1 MVESIGGDM
10 VKEEEGTNVGGSI
23 TERVKHSEMV
33 EAEIPNGMVES
44 NGGDMVKEEERRV
57 FKDSERVEAEI
68 PNDMVESNGGDMVK
82 EEEGTNVGG
91 SITERVKD
99 SERVEAEISNDMV
112 ESIGGDVVKEEE
124 GTNLGGSIT
133 ERVKD
138 SERVEAE
145 ISNDMVESNGGDM
158 VKEEEE
164 TNLGGAITERVK
176 DSERVEAEI
185 PNAVVESIG
194 GDMVKEEEETNLGGS
209 ITERVKVA
217 RRGRPRKSYDESIS
231 YESEESDGE
240 REGKKKAI
248 TKRGRKKKEEGSNVG
263 GDKKKAS
270 RKMKDEGSE
279 DVGDRA
285 DKNDLVDENGG
296 IKEGDGLEK
305 ESKKMGEIENGEG
318 RVSWVRKSSRKA
330 VEKIGKFSE
339 DMYDFLEELEE
350 EGFSR
355 KGKRGRGRAGRPKKM
370 NNDELKLKDN
380 RDQTDISELE
390 DERTKKRKMRPANE
404 ESEDGEGEG
413 RKVSRGTR
421 SGLRA
426 KKEKPENVAKPRVG
440 RKKDPEGFLESN
452 MCHQCQRNDKGRV
465 VRCTKCKTKRY
476 CVPCMK
482 TWYPKMS
489 EEAFAE
495 ACPVCQMNCNCK
507 SCLRMEAPVN
517 VCSQI
522 QEKADVKLSEDEK
535 IQYSKYIIK
544 VLLPFLENI
553 NTEQVMER
561 ELEAKIQGVSF
572 SDIKVKKA
580 TCGPNERMYCDN
592 CQTSIADYHRSCPL
606 CSYDLCLSCCRELR
620 DGHLQ
625 GGETGKPIQYMDYG
639 LEYLHGG
646 KRRKDPKCVTL
657 NPIDVNC
664 GDNVFSLSDWKPNEN
679 GIIACPPK
687 DKGGCG
693 QGVLELKCLLTKQQE
708 VSKLLVEAKQ
718 IFDKQKHEC
727 VPERFEKS
735 CSCSKLSGQDNIISP
750 NSCKAASREDS
761 YDDSLY
767 CPTAVDIKHE
777 DLKHFQWHWSKG
789 EPVIV
794 SNVLET
800 TLGLSWEP
808 MVMWRAFRQ
817 IKNLEHDTLLD
828 VTALNCLDW
837 CEEDV
842 NVHNFFKGYS
852 EGRFDSQGWP
862 KILKLKD
869 WPPSTLFEQHL
880 PRHGAEFISCLP
892 FKEYTHPR
900 SGYLNLAVKL
910 PEKSLKP
917 DMGPKTYIAYGFN
930 EELGRGDSVTKLHCD
945 MSDAVNVLTH
955 VQALSVP
962 ADKLASIQKL
972 KEKHAAQDQKELSG
986 DVQTASEEKDVDI
999 GLSDIVDDGVSDH
1012 ELGNKEK
1019 NPEVLEVNVVNNDNG
1034 CKKNKR
1040 MKNYESKEMSA
1051 TTMDP
1056 HVVRQNHTNTNDQ
1069 IQPGGGKKGTGSSNM
1084 SSVSPDDAVSGA
1096 LWDIFRQQDVPKL
1109 EEYLRRHFKEFRH
1122 IYCNLLS
1129 EVVHPIHDQTIYLT
1143 AEHKI
1148 RLKEEYGI
1156 EPWTFVQKL
1165 GDAVFIPKEK
1175 SHQVRNLK
1183 SCIKVALD
1191 FVSPENVGSCFQLTE
1206 EFRVLP
1212 KNHRAKEDKLEV
1224 KKMVLHAMRK
1234 AVEDVNKSSQKAK

>member
-1 MVESIGGDM
+1 
-10 VKEEEGTNVGGSI
+10 
-23 TERVKHSEMV
+23 
-33 EAEIPNGMVES
+33 
-44 NGGDMVKEEERRV
+44 
-57 FKDSERVEAEI
+57 
-68 PNDMVESNGGDMVK
+68 
-82 EEEGTNVGG
+82 
-91 SITERVKD
+91 
-99 SERVEAEISNDMV
+99 
-112 ESIGGDVVKEEE
+112 
-124 GTNLGGSIT
+124 
-133 ERVKD
+133 
-138 SERVEAE
+138 
-145 ISNDMVESNGGDM
+145 
-158 VKEEEE
+158 
-164 TNLGGAITERVK
+164 
-176 DSERVEAEI
+176 
-185 PNAVVESIG
+185 
-194 GDMVKEEEETNLGGS
+194 
-209 ITERVKVA
+209 
-217 RRGRPRKSYDESIS
+217 
-231 YESEESDGE
+231 
-240 REGKKKAI
+240 
-248 TKRGRKKKEEGSNVG
+248 
-263 GDKKKAS
+263 
-270 RKMKDEGSE
+270 
-279 DVGDRA
+279 
-285 DKNDLVDENGG
+285 
-296 IKEGDGLEK
+296 
-305 ESKKMGEIENGEG
+305 
-318 RVSWVRKSSRKA
+318 
-330 VEKIGKFSE
+330 
-339 DMYDFLEELEE
+339 
-350 EGFSR
+350 
-355 KGKRGRGRAGRPKKM
+355 
-370 NNDELKLKDN
+370 
-380 RDQTDISELE
+380 
-390 DERTKKRKMRPANE
+390 MRPANE

-426 KKEKPENVAKPRVG
+426 KKEKPENVAKRRIG
-440 RKKDPEGFLESN
+440 LKRDP
-452 MCHQCQRNDKGRV
+452 D
-465 VRCTKCKTKRY
+465 
-476 CVPCMK
+476 
-482 TWYPKMS
+482 
-489 EEAFAE
+489 
-495 ACPVCQMNCNCK
+495 
-507 SCLRMEAPVN
+507 
-517 VCSQI
+517 
-522 QEKADVKLSEDEK
+522 EKANVKLSEDEE

-544 VLLPFLENI
+544 VLLPFLEKI

-580 TCGPNERMYCDN
+580 ACGPNERMYCDN

-657 NPIDVNC
+657 NPIEVNC
-664 GDNVFSLSDWKPNEN
+664 GDNVFSLSDWKSNEN
-679 GIIACPPK
+679 GIIPCPPK

-718 IFDKQKHEC
+718 IFDKQKDEC
-727 VPERFEKS
+727 VPKRFEKS
-735 CSCSKLSGQDNIISP
+735 CSCSKLLGQDNIISP

-955 VQALSVP
+955 VQALGVP
-962 ADKLASIQKL
+962 ADKLASIHKL
-972 KEKHAAQDQKELSG
+972 KKKHAVQDQKELSG

-999 GLSDIVDDGVSDH
+999 GLSDIVDDGVSYH
-1012 ELGNKEK
+1012 ELGNEEK
-1019 NPEVLEVNVVNNDNG
+1019 NPEVFEANVVNNDNG

-1040 MKNYESKEMSA
+1040 KKNYESEEMSA
-1051 TTMDP
+1051 STMDP
-1056 HVVRQNHTNTNDQ
+1056 HDVRQNHTNTNDH
-1069 IQPGGGKKGTGSSNM
+1069 IQPGGGKKETGSSNM

-1129 EVVHPIHDQTIYLT
+1129 EVIKNGNSSCLLSVIKYEVVHPIHDQTIYLT

-1148 RLKEEYGI
+1148 RLKEEY
-1156 EPWTFVQKL
+1156 ESHPQSDLPPLVQPL
-1165 GDAVFIPKEK
+1165 FLSSQLE
-1175 SHQVRNLK
+1175 L

-1191 FVSPENVGSCFQLTE
+1191 FVSPENVGLCFQLTE

-1224 KKMVLHAMRK
+1224 KKMVLHTMRK